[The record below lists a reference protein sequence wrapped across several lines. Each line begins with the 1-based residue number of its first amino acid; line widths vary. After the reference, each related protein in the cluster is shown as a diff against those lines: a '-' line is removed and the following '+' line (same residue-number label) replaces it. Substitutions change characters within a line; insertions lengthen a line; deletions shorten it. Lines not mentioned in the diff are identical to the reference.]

1 VAFDSLLTT
10 NFASS
15 PIPLLYMQR
24 ESQVWLSQF
33 LVYNDIH
40 NAFIYLFIL
49 ASNLEKGTQ
58 KQHHH

>member
-1 VAFDSLLTT
+1 
-10 NFASS
+10 
-15 PIPLLYMQR
+15 MQR
-24 ESQVWLSQF
+24 GSQVWLSRF
-33 LVYNDIH
+33 LVYDDIH